1 MTFGAQI
8 DTIQPSLKT
17 IAMENRN
24 SQLTNFYDKIVLER
38 PRLILLCLLVVIAFL
53 GYKAKDF
60 KLDASTET
68 LILET
73 DEDFIY
79 SRIIKSRYGS
89 HDYLLLIYTP
99 ENDLFSDEALAKLAR
114 LRDDLKQLKGVS
126 SVISILEA
134 PLLKSSP
141 KLVGDRGPVDGIQT
155 LESPEIDRRLAKI
168 EFGESPLYRNLLVS
182 PDLKTTALQI
192 KLHTDERF
200 QNMLIR
206 RDMLRIKKADQPLT
220 ADESAELKKI
230 TGQLEKLRETN
241 KKTRHQDI
249 AAIRA
254 IMDNYRRD
262 AELFLGGVS
271 MIADDMISF
280 IKSDLKVFGIG
291 VLFFL
296 IVTLSIIFR
305 NSRWVLL
312 PMLCCSFSAI
322 SMMGLL
328 GMFGWQVT
336 VISSNFISLQLII
349 TMAITIHLIVRY
361 RGLASQNPATEQ
373 RKLIMETVRLMVTPC
388 LYAALTT
395 IAGFAS
401 LLLCDLLPVKT
412 FGWMMI
418 AGIMVSLGVTFL
430 LFPAGLMVVFKKPPR
445 PGRAR
450 QKSRYSLT
458 SFLAGFTG
466 KHGKTILIASGIV
479 FVISIFGIS
488 RLVVENSFIDYFKDT
503 TEIYQGLKVIDQK
516 LGGTSP
522 LDVIIDID
530 QPEASSQIPVS
541 GVAVNGDDDF
551 EEFDE
556 FESKE
561 DDGRYWFTADKMAKV
576 TKIHDYLDSLP
587 ETGKVLSLATMLKIA
602 EDLNDGQPLD
612 NFQLALLYGELPDKL
627 KSMVL
632 KPYVSVE
639 HDQLRFA
646 VRVRDSEKSLRR
658 DALLKKIK
666 YELINKLGLMEDH
679 IHLTGL
685 LVLYNNM
692 LQSLFESQILTLGI
706 VVIALMG
713 MFLILFRS
721 FKIALIAITPN
732 LLAIGAVLGVIG
744 WLNIPLDM
752 MTITIAAISMG
763 IAVDNTIH
771 YIYRFR
777 QEFYVEHDYVKTVFN
792 CHGSIGYAIYYTS
805 VTIIIG
811 FSILSLSNFLP
822 SIYFGLLTGLA
833 MLIALIASL
842 TLLPQL
848 LIVFRPFGP
857 EVGGHHL

>member
-1 MTFGAQI
+1 MANHN
-8 DTIQPSLKT
+8 SL
-17 IAMENRN
+17 
-24 SQLTNFYDKIVLER
+24 LTRFYDKIVLER
-38 PRLILLCLLVVIAFL
+38 PRLILLCLLVVIAVL
-53 GYKAKDF
+53 GYNAKNF

-79 SRIIKSRYGS
+79 SRIIKSRYGA
-89 HDYLLLIYTP
+89 HDYLLMIYSP
-99 ENDLFSDEALAKLAR
+99 KNDLFSDETLANLAR
-114 LRDDLKQLKGVS
+114 LRDDLKQLEGVS
-126 SVISILEA
+126 SVISILDV

-141 KLVGDRGPVDGIQT
+141 GFAGEGGPADGIKT
-155 LESPEIDRRLAKI
+155 LESPNVDRQLAKV
-168 EFGESPLYRNLLVS
+168 EFSTSPLYTNLLVS

-192 KLHTDERF
+192 KLHTDEHF
-200 QNMLIR
+200 QDMHIR
-206 RDMLRIKKADQPLT
+206 RDMLRIKRASQPLNPE
-220 ADESAELKKI
+220 DSAELKKL
-230 TGQLEKLRETN
+230 TKQLQTLRETN

-249 AAIRA
+249 AAIRS
-254 IMDNYRRD
+254 IMNNYRND

-291 VLFFL
+291 VLIFL

-361 RGLASQNPATEQ
+361 RGLAYRNPTADQ
-373 RKLIMETVRLMVTPC
+373 RKLILETVRLMVTPC

-395 IAGFAS
+395 IAGFGS

-418 AGIMVSLGVTFL
+418 AGIIVSLGVTFL
-430 LFPAGLMVVFKKPPR
+430 LFPAGLMVVLKKPDRSGLSKP
-445 PGRAR
+445 
-450 QKSRYSLT
+450 KSKFSFT

-466 KHGKTILIASGIV
+466 KHGRSILVISGIV
-479 FVISIFGIS
+479 FIISVIGIS

-522 LDVIIDID
+522 LDVIIDLNE
-530 QPEASSQIPVS
+530 PESSSQKPVAGANAKS
-541 GVAVNGDDDF
+541 DDGF
-551 EEFDE
+551 EEFEE
-556 FESKE
+556 FESEK

-576 TKIHDYLDSLP
+576 TRIHEYLDSLP
-587 ETGKVLSLATMLKIA
+587 ETGKVISLATMLKIA
-602 EDLNDGQPLD
+602 EDYNDGQPLD
-612 NFQLALLYGELPDKL
+612 NFQLALLYGELPEKL
-627 KSMVL
+627 KSMVI
-632 KPYVSVE
+632 KPYVSIE
-639 HDQLRFA
+639 NDQLRFA

-666 YELINKLGLMEDH
+666 YELINKLGLTEDN

-706 VVIALMG
+706 VVIALMV
-713 MFLILFRS
+713 MFVVLFRS
-721 FKIALIAITPN
+721 LKIALIAITPN
-732 LLAIGAVLGVIG
+732 LLAISAVLGVIG

-777 QEFYVEHDYVKTVFN
+777 QEFRAEHNYVKTVFK
-792 CHGSIGYAIYYTS
+792 CHGSIGNAIYYTS

-811 FSILSLSNFLP
+811 FSILALSNFLP

-848 LIVFRPFGP
+848 LIVIKPFGS
-857 EVGGHHL
+857 EA

>member
-1 MTFGAQI
+1 MEKSN
-8 DTIQPSLKT
+8 SLL
-17 IAMENRN
+17 ARY
-24 SQLTNFYDKIVLER
+24 YDKIVLER
-38 PRLILLCLLVVIAFL
+38 PRLILLCLLLVIALL

-89 HDYLLLIYTP
+89 LDYLLMIYTP
-99 ENDLFSDEALAKLAR
+99 TNDLFSDEALAQLTR
-114 LRDDLKQLKGVS
+114 LRDDLRQLNGVS
-126 SVISILEA
+126 SVISILDV
-134 PLLKSSP
+134 PLLKSS
-141 KLVGDRGPVDGIQT
+141 LESVGEWKPGAGVQT
-155 LESPEIDRRLAKI
+155 LESPAVDRRLAKI
-168 EFGESPLYRNLLVS
+168 EFRKSPLYQNLLVS

-200 QNMLIR
+200 QAKLIR

-220 ADESAELKKI
+220 ADEAVELKKI
-230 TGQLEKLRETN
+230 SGQLTELRETN

-249 AAIRA
+249 AEIRA

-312 PMLCCSFSAI
+312 PMLCCTFSAI

-361 RGLASQNPATEQ
+361 KGLALRNPASEQ
-373 RKLIMETVRLMVTPC
+373 RALILETVRLMVTPC

-418 AGIMVSLGVTFL
+418 AGIIVSLGVTFL
-430 LFPAGLMVVFKKPPR
+430 LFPAGLLVVLKKPPR
-445 PGRAR
+445 PGRVR

-458 SFLAGFTG
+458 LLLAKFTG
-466 KHGKTILIASGIV
+466 GHGRTILVVSGTV
-479 FVISIFGIS
+479 FVISILGIS

-530 QPEASSQIPVS
+530 QSEASSQSSVS
-541 GVAVNGDDDF
+541 GVDANVNDDF

-556 FESKE
+556 FESEK
-561 DDGRYWFTADKMAKV
+561 DDGKYWFTADKMAKI
-576 TKIHDYLDSLP
+576 TKIHDYLESLP

-612 NFQLALLYGELPDKL
+612 NFQLALLYSELPDKL
-627 KSMVL
+627 KTMVIN
-632 KPYVSVE
+632 PYVSVE
-639 HDQLRFA
+639 HD
-646 VRVRDSEKSLRR
+646 
-658 DALLKKIK
+658 
-666 YELINKLGLMEDH
+666 
-679 IHLTGL
+679 
-685 LVLYNNM
+685 
-692 LQSLFESQILTLGI
+692 
-706 VVIALMG
+706 
-713 MFLILFRS
+713 
-721 FKIALIAITPN
+721 
-732 LLAIGAVLGVIG
+732 
-744 WLNIPLDM
+744 
-752 MTITIAAISMG
+752 
-763 IAVDNTIH
+763 
-771 YIYRFR
+771 
-777 QEFYVEHDYVKTVFN
+777 
-792 CHGSIGYAIYYTS
+792 
-805 VTIIIG
+805 
-811 FSILSLSNFLP
+811 
-822 SIYFGLLTGLA
+822 
-833 MLIALIASL
+833 
-842 TLLPQL
+842 
-848 LIVFRPFGP
+848 
-857 EVGGHHL
+857 

>member
-1 MTFGAQI
+1 M
-8 DTIQPSLKT
+8 
-17 IAMENRN
+17 
-24 SQLTNFYDKIVLER
+24 LTSFYDKIVLER

-73 DEDFIY
+73 DKDFKY

-89 HDYLLLIYTP
+89 HDYLLMIYTP
-99 ENDLFSDEALAKLAR
+99 ADDLFSDLALAQLTR
-114 LRDDLKQLKGVS
+114 LRDDLRQLNGVS
-126 SVISILEA
+126 SVISILDA
-134 PLLKSSP
+134 PLLKSSAEP
-141 KLVGDRGPVDGIQT
+141 GGEGEPGGGIQT
-155 LESPEIDRRLAKI
+155 LESPAVDRRLAKI
-168 EFGESPLYRNLLVS
+168 EFSKSPLYQNLLIS

-192 KLHTDERF
+192 KLNTDERF
-200 QNMLIR
+200 QDVLTR
-206 RDMLRIKKADQPLT
+206 RDLLRIKQADEPLSAT
-220 ADESAELKKI
+220 ESAELKKI
-230 TGQLEKLRETN
+230 TKQLELLREKN

-254 IMDNYRRD
+254 IMGNYRRN
-262 AELFLGGVS
+262 AELFLGGVG
-271 MIADDMISF
+271 MITDDMISF

-305 NSRWVLL
+305 NFRWVLL
-312 PMLCCSFSAI
+312 PMLCCTFSAI
-322 SMMGLL
+322 AMMGLL

-361 RGLASQNPATEQ
+361 RGLAFHNPGAEQ
-373 RKLIMETVRLMVTPC
+373 RKLILDTVRLMATPC

-395 IAGFAS
+395 IAGFGS

-418 AGIMVSLGVTFL
+418 AGIIVSLGVTFL
-430 LFPAGLMVVFKKPPR
+430 LFPAGLMVVHKPS
-445 PGRAR
+445 PGAGRVIR
-450 QKSRYSLT
+450 RSRYSLT

-466 KHGKTILIASGIV
+466 THGRTILVSSAIIFGI
-479 FVISIFGIS
+479 SLLGIS

-522 LDVIIDID
+522 LDVIIEFDET
-530 QPEASSQIPVS
+530 EASSQVPAS
-541 GVAVNGDDDF
+541 GSDAKSDDEF

-556 FESKE
+556 FETTE
-561 DDGRYWFTADKMAKV
+561 DDGRYWFTADKMARI

-602 EDLNDGQPLD
+602 EDLNSGQPLD
-612 NFQLALLYGELPDKL
+612 NFQLALLYGELPEKF
-627 KSMVL
+627 KIMIL

-639 HDQLRFA
+639 HNQ
-646 VRVRDSEKSLRR
+646 VRYAIRIRDSEKSLRR
-658 DALLKKIK
+658 DELVKKIK
-666 YELINKLGLMEDH
+666 YDLINKLGLREDRV
-679 IHLTGL
+679 HLTGL

-692 LQSLFESQILTLGI
+692 LQSLFKSQILTLGV

-721 FKIALIAITPN
+721 FKIAMIAITPN

-777 QEFYVEHDYVKTVFN
+777 QEFNVEHNYVKTVFN
-792 CHGSIGYAIYYTS
+792 CHGSIGYAMYYTS
-805 VTIIIG
+805 VTVIIG
-811 FSILSLSNFLP
+811 FSILALSNFLP

-857 EVGGHHL
+857 EVKERQS